1 MILAVDV
8 DYKQNNEAIIAG
20 ILFENWESKEI
31 TKEVIVKIDKVEEYI
46 SGEFYKREL
55 PCIMTLLDKLSK
67 LPDSIIVD
75 GYVYLN
81 NNKKGLGGYLY
92 EALNEKKPIIGV
104 TKNSFKNISTDTY
117 LYRSESKKPLF
128 ITSSGIEQQEAKK

>member
-92 EALNEKKPIIGV
+92 EALDEK
-104 TKNSFKNISTDTY
+104 N
-117 LYRSESKKPLF
+117 L
-128 ITSSGIEQQEAKK
+128 

>member
-20 ILFENWESKEI
+20 ILFENWESKGI

-92 EALNEKKPIIGV
+92 EALDEK
-104 TKNSFKNISTDTY
+104 N
-117 LYRSESKKPLF
+117 L
-128 ITSSGIEQQEAKK
+128 